1 MMAWGSRAF
10 VSWAGISAVV
20 AGFMG
25 FTLMKRNPPAP
36 PIVFE
41 SAKIVTSEPA
51 PSGPGDKTKPA
62 DTEVV
67 VHVAGAV
74 KHPGVVHLPPDRR
87 AEDAI
92 EKAGGALPQAD
103 LDQINLA
110 AKLTD
115 GTQLYI
121 PTRGSAPKPGV
132 AETYQGGISAPRSY
146 SKGPV
151 RQGRTT
157 AKPESGFGSGP
168 KVPTAVVS
176 LNTGSSEQLQ
186 TIPGIGPSTADKII
200 AYRTE
205 HGKFQTVDDLLNVT
219 GIGPKRLDKMR
230 QWLKP

>member
-1 MMAWGSRAF
+1 M
-10 VSWAGISAVV
+10 VV
-20 AGFMG
+20 AGFVG
-25 FTLMKRNPPAP
+25 FTIMKRNQPAP

-41 SAKIVTSEPA
+41 SAKGVTAGPTNMGSPEKPQPA
-51 PSGPGDKTKPA
+51 EA
-62 DTEVV
+62 EVV
-67 VHVAGAV
+67 IHVAGAV
-74 KHPGVVHLPPDRR
+74 KHPGVVHLGPDKR
-87 AEDAI
+87 AEDAL

-115 GTQLYI
+115 GTQLFV
-121 PTRGSAPKPGV
+121 PTKGTAPQPTV
-132 AETYQGGISAPRSY
+132 AETYEGGTAAPQTY
-146 SKGPV
+146 AKGQAHPGRV
-151 RQGRTT
+151 HAGRTSPR
-157 AKPESGFGSGP
+157 AESGLGSGP
-168 KVPTAVVS
+168 KMPTAVVS

-205 HGKFQTVDDLLNVT
+205 HGKFQSVDDVLNVT